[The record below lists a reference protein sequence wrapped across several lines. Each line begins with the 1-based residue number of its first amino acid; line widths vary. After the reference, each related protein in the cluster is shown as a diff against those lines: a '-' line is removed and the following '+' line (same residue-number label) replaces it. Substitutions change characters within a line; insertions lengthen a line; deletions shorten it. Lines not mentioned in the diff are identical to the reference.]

1 MKKVVLKKI
10 GVEKLKSFNPWIYYN
25 EIKKIPKNIEKG
37 EVVEIFS
44 PEGKFLGTGYINTE
58 SKITVRILSFF
69 KRVSFDKN
77 LLAERIKEAFKKRK
91 PLLSKTNSFR
101 VVHSEADSLPGL
113 IIDYYDGYVS
123 IQINTAGMET
133 VRREILEAIL
143 EVLPVKGIY
152 EKSDKNSRKKEG
164 LETSEK
170 VLYGNIS
177 EEITVKENNT
187 SFIVNLKEGQKT
199 GFFLDQRKNREI
211 VTSFIKEGFSVLDL
225 FSNTGGFGIYA
236 AKNGAEYV
244 KFVDISEN
252 AVKQIEKNCE
262 INGLSSYNIVKADV
276 FDFLKEEKKKGAIYD
291 LIIIDPPSFAKTKK
305 EKEGALR
312 GFKYLILNSIKL
324 LSENGLIAVFS
335 CSHHVG
341 MEDLKKVTLSASVD
355 VKTPVEILEHL
366 YQDID
371 HPYILN
377 IPNSLYLKGFIFRKS
392 SI

>member
-77 LLAERIKEAFKKRK
+77 LLAERIKKAFKKRK

-133 VRREILEAIL
+133 VRHEILEAIL

-170 VLYGNIS
+170 VLYGNIP

-211 VTSFIKEGFSVLDL
+211 VASFIKKGFSVLDL

-377 IPNSLYLKGFIFRKS
+377 IPNSLYLKGFVFRKS